1 MSENIRAIRREG
13 QKYACLAA
21 QTEGETQKAHFV
33 QAVICDALAG
43 ILEDPEKR
51 AKLFGIFT
59 GKPKLRLVQNEPP
72 QIGTVC

>member
-1 MSENIRAIRREG
+1 MSENIQAIRREG

-51 AKLFGIFT
+51 EELFRIIT
-59 GKPKLRLVQNEPP
+59 GKPKLCLVHNKPS
-72 QIGTVC
+72 

>member
-1 MSENIRAIRREG
+1 MSKNIQAIRREG

-33 QAVICDALAG
+33 QAVMCDALAG

-51 AKLFGIFT
+51 AELFRIIA
-59 GKPKLRLVQNEPP
+59 GKPKLRLVHNEPS
-72 QIGTVC
+72 Q